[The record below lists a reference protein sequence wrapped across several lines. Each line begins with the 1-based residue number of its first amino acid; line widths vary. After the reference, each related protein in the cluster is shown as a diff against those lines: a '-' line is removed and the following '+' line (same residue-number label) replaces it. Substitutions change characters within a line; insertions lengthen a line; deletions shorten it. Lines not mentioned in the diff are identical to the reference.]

1 MEEEKLEQEIQ
12 EEENVKKE
20 DKKAKKDRKR
30 EEEISALKEEIHHW
44 KNAYYKS
51 YADTE
56 NLRKSLEKDYR
67 DALKYRSASFIE
79 DLIPILDAFDS
90 ALSIPVEDEKLK
102 NYLVGFTYI
111 HNQLLSILDKEG
123 IKVLDA
129 KAGDKFDEKSM
140 HAIEVG
146 EEESDVVT
154 VLKVNAKGYKLHDHL
169 LRPILV
175 KVTKSKSNDKEE
187 EKKLDA

>member
-1 MEEEKLEQEIQ
+1 MEEEKLEQEVQ
-12 EEENVKKE
+12 EEENLKKE
-20 DKKAKKDRKR
+20 DKKSKKERKH
-30 EEEISALKEEIHHW
+30 EEELNALKEEVHHW

-111 HNQLLSILDKEG
+111 HNQLLTLLDKEG

-129 KAGDKFDEKSM
+129 KVGDKFDELTM
-140 HAIEVG
+140 HAIEVSD
-146 EEESDVVT
+146 EESDEIKVI
-154 VLKVNAKGYKLHDHL
+154 KVNAKGYKLHDHL

-175 KVTKSKSNDKEE
+175 KVSKSKTNDKE